1 MRLLAC
7 AACAKRPTAHSFTL
21 PLPNMQMGRA
31 ELLAFKACA
40 IAPAASRC
48 SPQSALLAR
57 SGTEALGT
65 IAKDETI
72 VVLVADIN
80 MPGLAGSAA
89 LAERA
94 RSFRPELA
102 VILLTGGAAD
112 SRGFP
117 LLRKLRSVRSAA
129 RHGRNDRIFLRVQL
143 STHTAQDLRS
153 SSGSLD
159 MLAAMRR
166 ASSFVSSFAAAR
178 RPGSSSK

>member
-1 MRLLAC
+1 VTRATLLKLWLRDERIPGADPR
-7 AACAKRPTAHSFTL
+7 AANEDRQTYREVAGFDRNTL
-21 PLPNMQMGRA
+21 RESRA
-31 ELLAFKACA
+31 ETG
-40 IAPAASRC
+40 RT
-48 SPQSALLAR
+48 LLAR

-117 LLRKLRSVRSAA
+117 LLRKP
-129 RHGRNDRIFLRVQL
+129 F
-143 STHTAQDLRS
+143 AQSDLRRVMAETT
-153 SSGSLD
+153 GL
-159 MLAAMRR
+159 
-166 ASSFVSSFAAAR
+166 F
-178 RPGSSSK
+178 